1 MSQHA
6 NEYRKLPGN
15 RNYLNGSYDKICKE
29 RETDEVLF
37 PTNTVGT
44 LRCIYSLHGNR

>member
-1 MSQHA
+1 MQISIE
-6 NEYRKLPGN
+6 NYRETIGN
-15 RNYLNGSYDKICKE
+15 DLNGSYDKICKE

>member
-1 MSQHA
+1 MQMSIE
-6 NEYRKLPGN
+6 NYRETVGN
-15 RNYLNGSYDKICKE
+15 YFNGSYDKICKE